1 MKCVIE
7 DKPRGSLSEAT
18 RDSAGAVLGRKLTEG
33 ELRLMPY
40 LIHCAMD
47 QQPVERAKVT
57 PDEKEILK
65 DWTERGVCRCYPF
78 NVPVAATKEFW
89 RFMVDAAFEGYVL
102 ELPGGGDAPC

>member
-1 MKCVIE
+1 MNYVIE
-7 DKPRGSLSEAT
+7 DKQRGVFSEAERGSA
-18 RDSAGAVLGRKLTEG
+18 DAVLGRQLTEG

-47 QQPVERAKVT
+47 QQPVDRSKIT

-65 DWTERGVCRCYPF
+65 DWTERGICRCYPF

-89 RFMVDAAFEGYVL
+89 RLMADAVFDAYVL
-102 ELPGGGDAPC
+102 ELRGGDAK